1 MSPPRADPAFAPL
14 RRVVEELARGRR
26 ERPSPVHLLAAL
38 LLEPS
43 PASDLLRERRLTP
56 DGLLDAARAS
66 SSARKEAISRVL
78 TRASE
83 LAQRTGTTVPGPIHL
98 LIALLSDRSTDAH
111 QAVEACG
118 VDVAK
123 LRGAAMQLALGRV
136 GARRTVAQAVET
148 DERREPPRARM
159 VSPSHAAVA
168 VPLVPQSTRPTSRPA
183 PLRTQAA
190 AAAPARAPASPP
202 QRVAARTSPSRSS
215 AVVDATA
222 RFALDPKLFP
232 TLVGLGRN
240 LTLAAAR
247 GELEPVVGRDLEID
261 RVLDVLARRDA
272 HNPCLVG
279 PPGVGKTSIVRAI
292 ALRTASRPEHA
303 DAIDDRIIVE
313 VPIGELVAGTA
324 VRGSLAE
331 RVATIRAEVREAM
344 GRVVVFF
351 DDLQA
356 ALGAEAA
363 EEAAAELEVGLAR
376 GEMPCIGTAT
386 PEALRR
392 LFEARP
398 AVARRFTIVEIEEP
412 TREEAMLVLDGVAPG
427 LVRHHGVRYGDEA
440 LAGAVNWSTRY
451 LPGRALPD
459 KAIALL
465 DLAGARARRR
475 SVRDVGPEQV
485 AEVVAE
491 LADMPVERV
500 LESDGDRMLAL
511 EQLLAT
517 RVVGHTDALHRMSR
531 ILRRNAAG
539 LRGRRPIGTFLLLG
553 PTGVGKTEAA
563 KAIAEALFRSSD
575 AMTRLDLAEF
585 SEPHAVARLIGA
597 PPGYLGHDAGGQL
610 TEAVRR
616 RPYQVLLLDEI
627 EKAHRDVLQAF
638 LGVFDEGRLTDGRG
652 RTVDFTETVIVMT
665 SNLGAAEASE
675 RATRSIGFSRSEGDA
690 RARAGAAFVAAA
702 RAALPPELY
711 NRIDE
716 VVAFAPL
723 GRAEVAEIARRMLAA
738 LGASLAA
745 TRRVSL
751 EVDAAAIE
759 LLLDRGGFDP
769 TLGARPMRR
778 TVAQLVEA
786 PLADMILRGEVGEGD
801 VLLVGVEDDAIA
813 LDVLPRRVA

>member
-1 MSPPRADPAFAPL
+1 M
-14 RRVVEELARGRR
+14 
-26 ERPSPVHLLAAL
+26 
-38 LLEPS
+38 
-43 PASDLLRERRLTP
+43 
-56 DGLLDAARAS
+56 
-66 SSARKEAISRVL
+66 
-78 TRASE
+78 
-83 LAQRTGTTVPGPIHL
+83 
-98 LIALLSDRSTDAH
+98 
-111 QAVEACG
+111 
-118 VDVAK
+118 
-123 LRGAAMQLALGRV
+123 
-136 GARRTVAQAVET
+136 
-148 DERREPPRARM
+148 
-159 VSPSHAAVA
+159 
-168 VPLVPQSTRPTSRPA
+168 
-183 PLRTQAA
+183 
-190 AAAPARAPASPP
+190 
-202 QRVAARTSPSRSS
+202 
-215 AVVDATA
+215 
-222 RFALDPKLFP
+222 
-232 TLVGLGRN
+232 
-240 LTLAAAR
+240 
-247 GELEPVVGRDLEID
+247 
-261 RVLDVLARRDA
+261 
-272 HNPCLVG
+272 
-279 PPGVGKTSIVRAI
+279 
-292 ALRTASRPEHA
+292 
-303 DAIDDRIIVE
+303 
-313 VPIGELVAGTA
+313 
-324 VRGSLAE
+324 
-331 RVATIRAEVREAM
+331 
-344 GRVVVFF
+344 
-351 DDLQA
+351 
-356 ALGAEAA
+356 
-363 EEAAAELEVGLAR
+363 
-376 GEMPCIGTAT
+376 
-386 PEALRR
+386 
-392 LFEARP
+392 
-398 AVARRFTIVEIEEP
+398 
-412 TREEAMLVLDGVAPG
+412 
-427 LVRHHGVRYGDEA
+427 
-440 LAGAVNWSTRY
+440 
-451 LPGRALPD
+451 
-459 KAIALL
+459 
-465 DLAGARARRR
+465 
-475 SVRDVGPEQV
+475 RDVGPEQV